1 MPEIAE
7 LQAHA
12 ERLSRPAEEG
22 GFDGAVLSGF
32 TPITFTAL
40 KTALPAPSDAS
51 GMALDRVDRRGKFL
65 LLRFSPGAAV
75 GPSSS
80 GDPDTPGGPL
90 GAAGPITFVVHLM
103 QSGRLV
109 PDDKQSTRPRN
120 GIARWSFDDGSAL
133 LLTEAGKERKAGVW
147 VVAGDPL
154 VQPPLDD
161 LGIDADVISRDDLAQ
176 ALRARNVRLHTFL
189 RDQHGV
195 AGIGRMLANE
205 ICHRAKL
212 SPFASTSKLTDDQVD
227 SLHDVI
233 GACIADALAFERG
246 LDRMSKSAERPGNVH
261 HRKGEACPV
270 CGDTIRAVEYSAYE
284 VNYCPTCQT
293 GGKVL
298 ADNTTSK
305 FLK

>member
-120 GIARWSFDDGSAL
+120 GIARWSFDDGPAL

-147 VVAGDPL
+147 VIAGDPL
-154 VQPPLDD
+154 NQSPLDD
-161 LGIDADVISRDDLAQ
+161 LGVDADIVTRDQLAD
-176 ALRARNVRLHTFL
+176 ALASKGMRVHTFL

-205 ICHRAKL
+205 ICHRAGL
-212 SPFASTSKLTDDQVD
+212 SPFATTTKLADTQIDA
-227 SLHDVI
+227 LHAAMA
-233 GACIADALAFERG
+233 ACIADALASERG
-246 LDRMSKSAERPGNVH
+246 LDRMSKSAERPGAVH
-261 HRKGEACPV
+261 HRKGEPCPV
-270 CGDTIRAVEYSAYE
+270 CGDTVRAVEYSSYE
-284 VNYCPTCQT
+284 VAYCPTCQT
-293 GGKVL
+293 DGRVL